1 MNVARLLRSAPGIR
15 EALGKKINFSL
26 CGFVEESLLLW
37 CLIECNFMYLFV
49 VGLEP
54 HAPHN

>member
-15 EALGKKINFSL
+15 EALGKNNFSL

-37 CLIECNFMYLFV
+37 SLIECNFMYFFV